1 VSTWTFDGLEV
12 TMVKQD
18 TSYLVSSIGVKPPSK
33 AATSR
38 GIHLG
43 STRAEVEA
51 SYQPA
56 KDGMGAE
63 DKSDEGRTRSSAAG
77 GAKDDD
83 RSMLV
88 GSPYGGELFTF
99 KNGVVVEIFL
109 GPMAE

>member
-12 TMVKQD
+12 TMLKQD
-18 TSYLVSSIGVKPPSK
+18 ASYLVSSIGVKPPSK

-51 SYQPA
+51 NYQPA
-56 KDGMGAE
+56 KDGMGA
-63 DKSDEGRTRSSAAG
+63 DEGRTRSSAAG
-77 GAKDDD
+77 GAKVDG
-83 RSMLV
+83 RSLLV

-99 KNGVVVEIFL
+99 KSDVVVEIFL
-109 GPMAE
+109 GQMAE